1 MKKELQKWNLA
12 FMAVCI
18 MFGAIIGLIIIYAIT
33 GEFNFS
39 SLLGFITGATIL
51 FIINVI
57 KVLVKNDNTP
67 ETDERTRKNM
77 LKFLLYASNIF
88 IGVLFITLGI
98 ITILGMESISITY
111 LWIIIIAYLWFSGI
125 GGFIVSRK

>member
-18 MFGAIIGLIIIYAIT
+18 MFGAIIGLIIIYVIT

>member
-1 MKKELQKWNLA
+1 MKKELQRWNLA

>member
-1 MKKELQKWNLA
+1 MKKKLQKWNLT
-12 FMAVCI
+12 FMAVCG
-18 MFGAIIGLIIIYAIT
+18 MLGAMIGLIIIYAIT

-39 SLLGFITGATIL
+39 SLLGFLTAAAIL
-51 FIINVI
+51 IIINVI
-57 KVLVKNDNTP
+57 KVLVKKDNTP

-77 LKFLLYASNIF
+77 LKFLLYASHIF
-88 IGVLFITLGI
+88 IGTLFIALGI
-98 ITILGMESISITY
+98 ITILGIESISITY